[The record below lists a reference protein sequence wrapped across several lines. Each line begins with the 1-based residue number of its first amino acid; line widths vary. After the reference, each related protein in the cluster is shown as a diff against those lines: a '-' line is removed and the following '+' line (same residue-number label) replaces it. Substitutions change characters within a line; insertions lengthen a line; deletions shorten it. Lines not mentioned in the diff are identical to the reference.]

1 MAIIRAMDVSAAPMP
16 QGAGEQIAEEAL
28 TNAMRHRCRGSS
40 WQGLARELAWRAV
53 TGGARDARSVERFAA
68 RAEAMLGSSI
78 DEALW
83 LCECCAAAA
92 FEEFIWEHRGDE
104 AGALAAAR
112 LDAGEEAT
120 RLLEAACSAALD
132 TLLAT
137 TRRAA

>member
-1 MAIIRAMDVSAAPMP
+1 MP
-16 QGAGEQIAEEAL
+16 RGASEQIAEEAL
-28 TNAMRHRCRGSS
+28 TDAMRHRCRGSS

-68 RAEAMLGSSI
+68 RAEAMLASSI
-78 DEALW
+78 DQALW
-83 LCECCAAAA
+83 QCERCAVAA

-132 TLLAT
+132 ALLAT

>member
-1 MAIIRAMDVSAAPMP
+1 MP
-16 QGAGEQIAEEAL
+16 KGAREQIAEEAL
-28 TNAMRHRCRGSS
+28 TAAIRHRCRGSS

-53 TGGARDARSVERFAA
+53 TGGARDARSVERFAE

-78 DEALW
+78 DQALW
-83 LCECCAAAA
+83 QVECCAAAG

-112 LDAGEEAT
+112 LDAREEAG

>member
-1 MAIIRAMDVSAAPMP
+1 MP

-68 RAEAMLGSSI
+68 RAEAMLGSAI

-83 LCECCAAAA
+83 LCECCALAA

-120 RLLEAACSAALD
+120 RLLEAACSAALE

>member
-1 MAIIRAMDVSAAPMP
+1 MP

-28 TNAMRHRCRGSS
+28 VAAMRHRCRGSS

-68 RAEAMLGSSI
+68 RAEAMLASSI

-83 LCECCAAAA
+83 RCECSAAAA

-120 RLLEAACSAALD
+120 RLLEAACSDALD
-132 TLLAT
+132 ALLAT

>member
-1 MAIIRAMDVSAAPMP
+1 MP

-28 TNAMRHRCRGSS
+28 TAAIRHRCRGSS

-53 TGGARDARSVERFAA
+53 TGGSRDARSVERFAE
-68 RAEAMLGSSI
+68 RAEAMLASSI

-83 LCECCAAAA
+83 HVERCAVAG
-92 FEEFIWEHRGDE
+92 FDEFIWEHRGDE

-112 LDAGEEAT
+112 LDAREEAA

-132 TLLAT
+132 ALLAT